1 MSLDQYSQTPA
12 SNDLPGYGNTGMRPS
27 LVKNAFWDVM
37 ADSAQQFLGLPT
49 SGGTANA
56 QTITN
61 TRQIAALVTGY
72 GQWFIAGNTTTAA
85 FTVAIDG
92 TAAKSVFFNGAAATL
107 GVIAGQAY
115 YIKFDG
121 TNYNISFISRVTGSF
136 TGQGVGWAAT
146 APSATMNYVILPD
159 GTTIYTYLPQFTG
172 VSNSA
177 STSIT
182 GMPASIQP
190 TTGFARENYIV
201 DSGSVGPGS
210 ISIAAGTNTILF
222 GKGSNYGTGGF
233 TTTGAKT
240 VGASVSTSIQLTWQR
255 SP

>member
-61 TRQIAALVTGY
+61 TRQIATLVTGY

-136 TGQGVGWAAT
+136 TITLTGMTAGTTGTANYAIGTDGKSVEFWIASAITGTSNSGAMTGTGIPSAIQPVTIKRPIGNWEDAT
-146 APSATMNYVILPD
+146 AGVIGAVSVAAAS
-159 GTTIYTYLPQFTG
+159 GTWTW
-172 VSNSA
+172 
-177 STSIT
+177 
-182 GMPASIQP
+182 
-190 TTGFARENYIV
+190 
-201 DSGSVGPGS
+201 SVG
-210 ISIAAGTNTILF
+210 AGLA
-222 GKGSNYGTGGF
+222 GGGF
-233 TTTGAKT
+233 TTSGTKGLPTGCKFNYA
-240 VGASVSTSIQLTWQR
+240 LD
-255 SP
+255 